1 METKVAKAIYAPGEK
16 VVISGKA
23 KGKDIAQKSVEVY
36 IVNGGYRHTIT
47 TQTQD
52 DGSFEVSYEPYSGQT
67 GHFAVGAC
75 YPSANLSEEQA
86 SFDIYG
92 IKRTSSDAITCEAS
106 LGDIYQGK
114 LNISNPGN
122 LTLTG
127 LKVKVNSKPDNCTVN
142 ATPGNTTL
150 KGGESTDIAFSITPS
165 GASEGSDWEKI
176 ELSIESAEGAV
187 LPATLYYYC
196 RVKTG
201 KIEAS
206 VASIKTT
213 MVKGESRDYPF
224 TITNVGKGETGKISL
239 ALPSWISSV
248 TPMEMPSLA
257 KDESTEIILRMTPTD
272 KMQLNVPVTGN
283 IAINCANGEGMPL
296 PFCIEPVS
304 TKEGKLTIDVCDEN
318 TYYTKEALIW
328 LVPR

>member
-1 METKVAKAIYAPGEK
+1 MTDNKNEEFP
-16 VVISGKA
+16 
-23 KGKDIAQKSVEVY
+23 
-36 IVNGGYRHTIT
+36 IV
-47 TQTQD
+47 
-52 DGSFEVSYEPYSGQT
+52 
-67 GHFAVGAC
+67 
-75 YPSANLSEEQA
+75 
-86 SFDIYG
+86 
-92 IKRTSSDAITCEAS
+92 
-106 LGDIYQGK
+106 
-114 LNISNPGN
+114 
-122 LTLTG
+122 
-127 LKVKVNSKPDNCTVN
+127 VKVNSKPDNCTVN
-142 ATPGNTTL
+142 ATPGTTTL

-257 KDESTEIILRMTPTD
+257 NSHSRHEGCSSLCQA
-272 KMQLNVPVTGN
+272 QLAVH
-283 IAINCANGEGMPL
+283 PL
-296 PFCIEPVS
+296 LPS
-304 TKEGKLTIDVCDEN
+304 NQDSKSQ
-318 TYYTKEALIW
+318 
-328 LVPR
+328 RRQ

>member
-1 METKVAKAIYAPGEK
+1 M
-16 VVISGKA
+16 
-23 KGKDIAQKSVEVY
+23 
-36 IVNGGYRHTIT
+36 
-47 TQTQD
+47 
-52 DGSFEVSYEPYSGQT
+52 
-67 GHFAVGAC
+67 
-75 YPSANLSEEQA
+75 
-86 SFDIYG
+86 
-92 IKRTSSDAITCEAS
+92 
-106 LGDIYQGK
+106 
-114 LNISNPGN
+114 
-122 LTLTG
+122 
-127 LKVKVNSKPDNCTVN
+127 N
-142 ATPGNTTL
+142 ATPGTTTL
-150 KGGESTDIAFSITPS
+150 KGGENTDIAFSITPS

-196 RVKTG
+196 KVKTG

-206 VASIKTT
+206 VARIKTT

-296 PFCIEPVS
+296 PFYIEPVS
-304 TKEGKLTIDVCDEN
+304 TKEGKLTIDV
-318 TYYTKEALIW
+318 
-328 LVPR
+328 